1 MSCLTGAGGER
12 QYFVGAGLGSATT
25 IVVGN
30 YLGEGRAASARTVS
44 QVAFCAGL
52 VLMAVMVGAAYALR
66 EPGFALEVATSLV
79 AEGAGRG
86 LFIRLLPGVEQAT
99 PLFTRLL
106 VICSL

>member
-1 MSCLTGAGGER
+1 VSCLTGAGGER

-66 EPGFALEVATSLV
+66 EPGFALLTRDAALRDAMRAIYPYSALFCFLDGSVMIVLT
-79 AEGAGRG
+79 GA
-86 LFIRLLPGVEQAT
+86 
-99 PLFTRLL
+99 
-106 VICSL
+106 